1 MAHTTRTCHLWFK
14 EATTMGSWLMMQST
28 QLRELFAQELTI
40 GPKAFKLIMDD
51 IREKSVNQSVEI
63 ITVEEVKF

>member
-1 MAHTTRTCHLWFK
+1 
-14 EATTMGSWLMMQST
+14 MGSWLMMQST